1 MGYGHH
7 TTRSPDTD
15 YSSLKGIVSVS
26 GLLVRVPIHAANTQ
40 LVLLNQT
47 DEKVG
52 SAGESVRVAATTTG
66 WHHADMGEAVSL
78 WAGYR

>member
-1 MGYGHH
+1 M
-7 TTRSPDTD
+7 
-15 YSSLKGIVSVS
+15 S

-47 DEKVG
+47 AGKVG
-52 SAGESVRVAATTTG
+52 SGGESVRVAATTAG